1 MAAITTQRAT
11 RNTAGEALSIAV
23 ELLKP
28 SYRTASTLAKALKLA
43 LWPEQKAR
51 DITYALARAGER
63 IMTYHVARQEYH
75 AALAAV
81 QDMEDN
87 LPGTAGAS
95 LNTTIWRGQPEI
107 EEQTRLRLHTA
118 GEALR
123 NAEDEKACE
132 EYGPYRG
139 AWLQVLADINEMGDH
154 IRVYPVCRARLRG
167 DGNDCGTPICGL
179 SFPSSLWTR
188 SKDGH
193 EFVCKINWENFEK
206 KLMALQYNDPVHA
219 WASQMRSRYG
229 PTHKWPQIGC
239 GARFY
244 PTWAESTYVV
254 EVRRADT
261 GQWEAFA
268 ADPPPMEITDENN
281 MLLARLLPG
290 PLTINTGVMRG
301 RDPRGWGQEFA
312 PLSPPHTHHYKDF
325 PIIAK
330 YPLGTWERA
339 NRPSLSLLGWCKLA
353 VAVYSKID
361 PPDPKNCKLLEIFDL
376 TRGPKQ
382 RTQQKTNLCRGRVQG
397 TYRRGAET

>member
-1 MAAITTQRAT
+1 
-11 RNTAGEALSIAV
+11 
-23 ELLKP
+23 
-28 SYRTASTLAKALKLA
+28 
-43 LWPEQKAR
+43 
-51 DITYALARAGER
+51 
-63 IMTYHVARQEYH
+63 MTYHVARQEYH

-87 LPGTAGAS
+87 LPGTAGTS

-206 KLMALQYNDPVHA
+206 KCWRYNTMIQCMH
-219 WASQMRSRYG
+219 G
-229 PTHKWPQIGC
+229 P
-239 GARFY
+239 ARC
-244 PTWAESTYVV
+244 
-254 EVRRADT
+254 
-261 GQWEAFA
+261 A
-268 ADPPPMEITDENN
+268 ADMG
-281 MLLARLLPG
+281 LPTNG
-290 PLTINTGVMRG
+290 HKSAA
-301 RDPRGWGQEFA
+301 GQD
-312 PLSPPHTHHYKDF
+312 STQH
-325 PIIAK
+325 
-330 YPLGTWERA
+330 G
-339 NRPSLSLLGWCKLA
+339 
-353 VAVYSKID
+353 
-361 PPDPKNCKLLEIFDL
+361 
-376 TRGPKQ
+376 Q
-382 RTQQKTNLCRGRVQG
+382 RVRMW
-397 TYRRGAET
+397 